1 MRSMKDW
8 IERIK
13 YLIDV
18 GLNAESAAAW
28 IEALSKRDQNPKR
41 AAELLHYIAA
51 SKCYSKAYET
61 PRDLPN

>member
-28 IEALSKRDQNPKR
+28 IEALSKRD
-41 AAELLHYIAA
+41 
-51 SKCYSKAYET
+51 
-61 PRDLPN
+61 